1 MVNAPLV
8 RPESYSYSINTTH
21 KNYNK
26 DSADCNYLVPLA
38 KPLSLN
44 DKPLLLSTE
53 ELEKSVEYSLV
64 SIEPLLLSGK
74 GKLLSN
80 KAISVSAKH

>member
-1 MVNAPLV
+1 MQTGYA
-8 RPESYSYSINTTH
+8 RYSIKIANAINPKWRAWPGLLFVWAT
-21 KNYNK
+21 
-26 DSADCNYLVPLA
+26 LA
-38 KPLSLN
+38 EPLSFR

-53 ELEKSVEYSLV
+53 ELEKSIEYLLV

-80 KAISVSAKH
+80 KAMLLSAEH